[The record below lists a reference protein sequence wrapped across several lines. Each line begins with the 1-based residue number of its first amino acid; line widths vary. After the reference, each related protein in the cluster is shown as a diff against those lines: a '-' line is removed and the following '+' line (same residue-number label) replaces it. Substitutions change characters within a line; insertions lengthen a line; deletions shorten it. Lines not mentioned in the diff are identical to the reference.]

1 MSLRRFA
8 FLCLLAS
15 LSTFSGVSAARGQEK
30 PPDQLRVLSREELD
44 VVKVLTQQE
53 RAWNQANIEA
63 YISAY
68 KNSPDTLFM
77 AGSINRGYAQIMEDY
92 KHNYPTRESMGTL
105 TFSDLEPHVIDDK
118 VAVVLGKYH
127 VDRSKK
133 AGGSAD
139 GVFSCVLEKTDQ
151 GWKIV
156 LSHTT

>member
-1 MSLRRFA
+1 
-8 FLCLLAS
+8 
-15 LSTFSGVSAARGQEK
+15 
-30 PPDQLRVLSREELD
+30 
-44 VVKVLTQQE
+44 
-53 RAWNQANIEA
+53 
-63 YISAY
+63 
-68 KNSPDTLFM
+68 
-77 AGSINRGYAQIMEDY
+77 MEDY
-92 KHNYPTRESMGTL
+92 KHNYPTRESMGVL

>member
-8 FLCLLAS
+8 FFCLLAS

>member
-8 FLCLLAS
+8 LLCALAGQ
-15 LSTFSGVSAARGQEK
+15 LAFSGATVARGQEK
-30 PPDQLRVLSREELD
+30 PPDQLRVLSRDELD

-68 KNSPDTLFM
+68 KNSPETLFM
-77 AGSINRGYAQIMEDY
+77 AGTVIRGYQQILDDY
-92 KHNYPTRESMGTL
+92 KHNYATRESMGVL
-105 TFSDLEPHVIDDK
+105 TFSDLEPHVIDEK
-118 VAVVLGKYH
+118 VAMVLGKYH
-127 VDRSKK
+127 VERGKK

-139 GVFSCVLEKTDQ
+139 GTFSCVLEKTDV